1 MLRMLCRNKVADF
14 SKWKAVFDS
23 HASAHKQAGLLREN
37 LWRELED
44 ANNVFFIFR
53 VEDLAKAR
61 AFISSPDAATAGK
74 ASGVIEGNYWF
85 LNDD

>member
-23 HASAHKQAGLLREN
+23 HAGAHKQAGLIREN
-37 LWRELED
+37 LWRERD
-44 ANNVFFIFR
+44 DPGNVFFIFR
-53 VEDLAKAR
+53 VEDLAKAK
-61 AFISSPDAATAGK
+61 AFISSDDAAAAGK

-85 LNDD
+85 LNDA